1 MTAGSGDTA
10 AVNGFPA
17 HQDHLFGVA
26 YRMLGSVAEAEDVV
40 QEAFLRWSAID
51 AAEVRSPRAYLTTVT
66 TRLAIDRLRSA
77 QHRRESYVGPWLP
90 EPLMAQADEP
100 AEAAEL
106 ADSLTTAF
114 LVLLERLDPVER
126 AVFLLHD
133 VFEYPFDE
141 VAEVVERPTAS
152 CRQIASRA
160 RSRLADERRTRFAPT
175 PAEEQRLILAFSM
188 AATAGDLLGLLDVLA
203 EDAVLWSDG
212 GAAHHAARR
221 PVVGASRV
229 ARFVANVTARVP
241 AGAAVR
247 MARLNGDPGL
257 VVTTPAGPHL
267 ALSLELG
274 DDGIRAIHVV
284 VNPDKLRHLAVERR
298 ACP

>member
-1 MTAGSGDTA
+1 MTASSGDTE
-10 AVNGFPA
+10 AVDGFGA
-17 HQDHLFGVA
+17 HREHLFGVA

-40 QEAFLRWSAID
+40 QEAFLRWSGVEG
-51 AAEVRSPRAYLTTVT
+51 AELRSPRAYLTTVT

-90 EPLMAQADEP
+90 EPLVAGGDEP

-133 VFEYPFDE
+133 VFSYPFDE
-141 VAEVVERPTAS
+141 VAGVVERPTAS

-160 RSRLADERRTRFAPT
+160 RSRLGDERRARFAPA
-175 PAEEQRLILAFSM
+175 PAEEQRLVLAFSM
-188 AATAGDLLGLLDVLA
+188 AASAGDLDGLVGVLA
-203 EDAVLWSDG
+203 EDVVLWSDG
-212 GAAHHAARR
+212 GAARHAARR
-221 PVVGASRV
+221 PVVGAGRV
-229 ARFVANVTARVP
+229 ARFLANVTARLP
-241 AGAAVR
+241 ADATLR

-257 VVTTPAGPHL
+257 VVTTPDGPHL

-274 DDGIRAIHVV
+274 ATGIRAIHAV
-284 VNPDKLRHLAVERR
+284 VNPDKLRHLAT
-298 ACP
+298 